1 MFFFE
6 SAANSSFCLHILCF
20 FVVVGHINLVH
31 AFINRKK
38 AHTFISNQNTKKKRR
53 THTDKAV
60 RFTFTREV
68 QDPQG
73 LLLC

>member
-1 MFFFE
+1 
-6 SAANSSFCLHILCF
+6 LHILCSLSF
-20 FVVVGHINLVH
+20 FVVVVGHINLMH

-38 AHTFISNQNTKKKRR
+38 AHTFISNQNTKKKKAR